1 MRDEQDRPL
10 YDLWR
15 VASSNG
21 YSLRLEGDYIRLV
34 PLKTQG
40 DAGLPRTFRWN
51 KAGIKAARAWLET
64 PDMPQRVAAAGGA
77 GD

>member
-15 VASSNG
+15 LASRNG

-51 KAGIKAARAWLET
+51 NAGIMTARAWLET
-64 PDMPQRVAAAGGA
+64 PDMPQRTGA
-77 GD
+77 VDSARD